1 MFKQEGIGAHLLLF
15 YPDHVLGNLSQDD
28 DPWYYMDEIRYPLR
42 TPEYVFEE
50 GSLMR
55 PVY

>member
-1 MFKQEGIGAHLLLF
+1 MFKQEGTGERLPLF
-15 YPDHVLGNLSQDD
+15 YPDYVPGNLSLDD
-28 DPWYYMDEIRYPLR
+28 DPWYYMDEITYPLR

-55 PVY
+55 PAY